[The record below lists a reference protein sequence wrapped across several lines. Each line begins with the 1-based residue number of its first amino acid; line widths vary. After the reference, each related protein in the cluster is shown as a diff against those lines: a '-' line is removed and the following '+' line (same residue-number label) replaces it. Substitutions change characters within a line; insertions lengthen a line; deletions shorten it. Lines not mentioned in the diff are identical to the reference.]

1 MLWTI
6 TWSIFLIIGIGLK
19 SGHIRIKE
27 ISIPGYDIQVLL
39 KHENLVGL
47 DLQKIQAIANGL
59 KLGKTIDIQL
69 DNLKIQMEADP
80 MGKSLKFFR
89 DGKKILASDLKGPRS
104 GTIKKMAFPAPAF
117 KVKTKKRQ
125 KL

>member
-59 KLGKTIDIQL
+59 KL
-69 DNLKIQMEADP
+69 E
-80 MGKSLKFFR
+80 R
-89 DGKKILASDLKGPRS
+89 R
-104 GTIKKMAFPAPAF
+104 
-117 KVKTKKRQ
+117 
-125 KL
+125 